1 MRAGVAS
8 SQRWHLRFRSCRE
21 RRLDKSVGAC
31 CSVQS
36 KRESGKWSIWM
47 RCEPLTGNDA
57 QRNEQIVRHHIQ
69 TSQRSVQA
77 VGTLIASQGIQN
89 RHKNMILVQLV
100 NLNQRHSPTSGD
112 LPWAGPCL
120 QRALW
125 KRIQDHV
132 SGATQPI
139 APSNLGSTTLDSP
152 QQEAAMDALMEDAV
166 LEEENE
172 NDASTEGAVVEEEK

>member
-1 MRAGVAS
+1 
-8 SQRWHLRFRSCRE
+8 
-21 RRLDKSVGAC
+21 
-31 CSVQS
+31 
-36 KRESGKWSIWM
+36 M